1 MKLCKQL
8 WANNIPVR
16 FELSYTFIIGIN
28 FFFKAEMVF
37 QKNPKF
43 LNQVQYCEKQEIPM
57 MVILGEE
64 EVQKKQLKIRDVKQ
78 KTEVVNVDTELLLI
92 YIQS

>member
-1 MKLCKQL
+1 
-8 WANNIPVR
+8 
-16 FELSYTFIIGIN
+16 
-28 FFFKAEMVF
+28 MVF